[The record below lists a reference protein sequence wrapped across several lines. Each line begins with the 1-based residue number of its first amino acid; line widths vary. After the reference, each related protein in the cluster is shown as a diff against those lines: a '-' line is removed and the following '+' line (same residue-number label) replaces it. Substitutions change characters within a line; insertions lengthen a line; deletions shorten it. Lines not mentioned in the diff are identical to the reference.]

1 MKDINVKTVY
11 TRVMTYKNVE
21 IGVPTIGQ
29 IKEFTAKQ
37 GYKYNP
43 IDCYVWLKAKD
54 WKTNQGKS
62 FGSLEFA
69 CVIYN
74 GVYIF
79 AKRKSKEKINEKQFK
94 TLSYEGSPYKE
105 QLLDKR
111 WRLFREFA
119 IVARGGMCE
128 NCGSKKNLVIHHP
141 QYKNGYNAWDYSVKD
156 VVCLCDACHSK
167 LHGIKK

>member
-11 TRVMTYKNVE
+11 TRVMTYKNIE
-21 IGVPTIGQ
+21 IGIPTIEHV
-29 IKEFTAKQ
+29 IEYCKRMRFKF
-37 GYKYNP
+37 NP
-43 IDCYVWLKAKD
+43 IDCYSHYKAQD
-54 WKTNQGKS
+54 FKTNKGED
-62 FGSLEFA
+62 FRCMEVMCNA
-69 CVIYN
+69 YN
-74 GVYIF
+74 GSFV
-79 AKRKSKEKINEKQFK
+79 FK
-94 TLSYEGSPYKE
+94 NKKKVDKDNFNVLSFEHSPYKE
-105 QLLDKR
+105 QLLDRR

-156 VVCLCDACHSK
+156 VVCLCDTCHSK